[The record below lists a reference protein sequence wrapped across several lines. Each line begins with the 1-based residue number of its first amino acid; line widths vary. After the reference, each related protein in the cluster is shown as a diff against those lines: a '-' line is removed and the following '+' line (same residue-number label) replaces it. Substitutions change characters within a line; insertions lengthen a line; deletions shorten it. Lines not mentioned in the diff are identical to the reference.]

1 MTNDEP
7 SEAAKQYVRDLMAR
21 DHAWA
26 ELDGEGLPE
35 PIIEFS
41 YHCLMEAFD
50 AGREATESRAL
61 DLPAILSEQGRVEA
75 AAIPAPSSP
84 A

>member
-1 MTNDEP
+1 MTANEP
-7 SEAAKQYVRDLMAR
+7 SEAAKQYVRGLIAR
-21 DHAWA
+21 EYAWA
-26 ELDGEGLPE
+26 ELDGAGLPE

-41 YHCLMEAFD
+41 YHSLMEAFD

-61 DLPAILSEQGRVEA
+61 DP
-75 AAIPAPSSP
+75 AAIPARSSP

>member
-1 MTNDEP
+1 MTTNEP
-7 SEAAKQYVRDLMAR
+7 SEAAKQYVRDLIAR
-21 DHAWA
+21 DYAWA

-50 AGREATESRAL
+50 AGREAPVSFE
-61 DLPAILSEQGRVEA
+61 PKGR
-75 AAIPAPSSP
+75 S
-84 A
+84 